1 MQASWPRCVET
12 RDPTPADCLGPPPP
26 PSRFHAAGSVSLV
39 PFALRWLQAE
49 LPGLAG
55 QPQDAV
61 QPMYSLLGW
70 CQQQREEAEAGGG
83 GCTAMALGTSH
94 AARLS
99 LCAARCL
106 HSAYRLPL
114 PHFLCK
120 VRYPDCLSAPVCCAL
135 GRGAPEPGPVARTAP
150 QGGLW
155 AGGEARQ
162 VRFALRA
169 ARCCSVRGAHSHCC
183 MHKPAA
189 VAPVAAD
196 SFVCM
201 WQDERCW
208 AATLLQAA
216 PVPLSSL
223 AAQPAVEG
231 GCRPAGRVVAGKQRA
246 RLLAGWDG
254 RARAGLPHA
263 MYPAVEATCAVWVMP
278 TACQPAPPP
287 PHTGGARAAV
297 VGRCGGSAAQL

>member
-1 MQASWPRCVET
+1 
-12 RDPTPADCLGPPPP
+12 
-26 PSRFHAAGSVSLV
+26 
-39 PFALRWLQAE
+39 
-49 LPGLAG
+49 
-55 QPQDAV
+55 
-61 QPMYSLLGW
+61 MYSLLGW
-70 CQQQREEAEAGGG
+70 CQQQWEEAEAGGG

-196 SFVCM
+196 SFVACGK
-201 WQDERCW
+201 
-208 AATLLQAA
+208 T
-216 PVPLSSL
+216 S
-223 AAQPAVEG
+223 
-231 GCRPAGRVVAGKQRA
+231 VAGQPTWC
-246 RLLAGWDG
+246 RLRQYRSALSLLNQLLKEDADQPDVWSQVSNGPGCSQAGM
-254 RARAGLPHA
+254 AGHVQA
-263 MYPAVEATCAVWVMP
+263 CHMP
-278 TACQPAPPP
+278 CILQLKL
-287 PHTGGARAAV
+287 RV
-297 VGRCGGSAAQL
+297 QCG